1 VNRCEEF
8 YARRDRRTNEY
19 LGNTSF
25 TPQAVHVSIGPDA
38 ASTLAGQVAA
48 ASLVNLLARV
58 HRRITFDLA
67 SGDMPLLIGKRES
80 AETLAEHLLTTM
92 RGIDPCGS
100 FSQAGS
106 LPGGIL
112 SIGLGEQCTAA
123 CTWFIGARNSIAF
136 LAKHPQNFAICDGT
150 ARGAALASCLGSAAL
165 FRSQLGLETVPRI
178 LSAWNYEEGEQ
189 AEEGP
194 ESLETLN
201 VGRVLMVG
209 AGAVGSCLAYWL
221 QLFGCAGDWVVV
233 DKDEVEM
240 HNLNRSLLFTPVDA
254 GWPDET
260 PQNKC
265 DVIARALSN
274 ATPVHE
280 WYDEFAARDYTGF
293 DVVLCLA
300 NERGIRH
307 TLSCRNYSVL
317 LHATTGT
324 NWLSQL
330 HRHIPG
336 IDDCA
341 FCRVGEVVPVKFGCS
356 TGEVVSSAGERSD
369 AALPFLSASSG
380 LMLATLLQRL
390 QAGTLASMNVNEWRW
405 DFDSLY
411 KFAGRAKH
419 ACSEAC
425 SRTSAASIRRQ
436 LHLRGRW
443 KHLENVG

>member
-19 LGNTSF
+19 LGTASL
-25 TPQAVHVSIGPDA
+25 TPQAVHLSIGSDA
-38 ASTLAGQVAA
+38 ASTRAGQVAA

-67 SGDMPLLIGKRES
+67 VGPIPLLMGKRES
-80 AETLAEHLLTTM
+80 AETFAEHLLKTM

-100 FSQAGS
+100 FSQADS
-106 LPGGIL
+106 FPGGIL
-112 SIGLGEQCTAA
+112 SLGLGEQCNAA

-136 LAKHPQNFAICDGT
+136 LDKHPQTFARSEGT
-150 ARGAALASCLGSAAL
+150 ALGAALASCLGSAAL
-165 FRSQLGLETVPRI
+165 FRSQVGLGTAPRA
-178 LSAWNYEEGEQ
+178 LSAWNYEEGEH

-194 ESLETLN
+194 GSLETLH

-233 DKDEVEM
+233 DKDVVEM
-240 HNLNRSLLFTPVDA
+240 HNLNRSLLFTALDA
-254 GWPDET
+254 GWPDT
-260 PQNKC
+260 APQNKC
-265 DVIARALSN
+265 DVIERALPN
-274 ATPVHE
+274 ATPVPA
-280 WYDEFAARDYTGF
+280 WYDEFAARDYSEF

-341 FCRVGEVVPVKFGCS
+341 FCRVGEIVPVKFGCS

-369 AALPFLSASSG
+369 AALPFLSAASG

-390 QAGTLASMNVNEWRW
+390 QAGALASMNVNEWRW

-411 KFAGRAKH
+411 KLAGRAKH
-419 ACSEAC
+419 VCSEGC
-425 SRTSAASIRRQ
+425 SRVSAPNIRRQ
-436 LHLRGRW
+436 LHVRGRW
-443 KHLENVG
+443 KHLENVA